1 MTPGADLDSAV
12 QDARVRSKRDR
23 DSDGLSYLVF
33 GALLILW
40 GAKGYM
46 EAKLHPYPPPGGVS
60 GPFDSAHFFGS
71 PKDWLLDLAGAVLL
85 ISLARLQEIIEWVK
99 RRITYPR
106 TGYVATVGARELEF
120 GHILMMA
127 PVFVI
132 ILGAPFSDS
141 PVARHCGLWIVA
153 ASFLV
158 SFAGVLRCR
167 RARAPEFL
175 YIAFPAAGFVFWWN
189 FVSWE
194 HFIRGSTLIMAS
206 LFTVQGIGFVA
217 IGLIH
222 LFFYLRHNPRT
233 QGDV

>member
-1 MTPGADLDSAV
+1 MTSGADLDYAV
-12 QDARVRSKRDR
+12 QEARVRSKRDR

-46 EAKLHPYPPPGGVS
+46 EARLHPYSPPGGVS

-71 PKDWLLDLAGAVLL
+71 SKDWLPDLAGAVLL
-85 ISLARLQEIIEWVK
+85 VSLARLREIIEWVK

-106 TGYVATVGARELEF
+106 TGYVAAVGARELEF

-132 ILGAPFSDS
+132 ILGASFFDS
-141 PVARHCGLWIVA
+141 PIARRYGLWIVA
-153 ASFLV
+153 TSFLV

-175 YIAFPAAGFVFWWN
+175 YIAFPAVGFVFWWN
-189 FVSWE
+189 FIKWE
-194 HFIRGSTLIMAS
+194 HFMRGSNLIMAS
-206 LFTVQGIGFVA
+206 LLTVQGIGFVA

-222 LFFYLRHNPRT
+222 LFLYLRRNPRI
-233 QGDV
+233 QGDA